1 MPKLKRIPK
10 PPARPAKG
18 RAILF
23 RLDADVDEK
32 LEAARKAMG
41 LDRVSYSR
49 MVLTERLNADARM
62 SA

>member
-1 MPKLKRIPK
+1 MPKPKRTSK
-10 PPARPAKG
+10 PPARPGKG